1 MELISSNSSDIQ
13 KYYEGSYVKLREF
26 GDKLFLINKVTRECV
41 YFTDSTGDEGVIY
54 LHDSCPYTLNMV
66 LPNKAMY
73 QVDQHCYLLQRIPAR
88 QYHRGIT
95 SNNCAIKLLNSG
107 GWGSVALSFTTLT
120 GYVEK
125 PVYRPLEQII
135 ETCTSGSEAITA
147 RFAYQAAGKKIW
159 CDTKLIATVN
169 TKLKTI
175 TGSKL
180 LIPELERFLLRG
192 ELNTTYKL
200 IGI

>member
-26 GDKLFLINKVTRECV
+26 GDKLFLINKVTREAV
-41 YFTDSTGDEGVIY
+41 YFTDANGDEGIIY

-73 QVDQHCYLLQRIPAR
+73 QVDQHCYLLQRFPAR

-95 SNNCAIKLLNSG
+95 TNNCTIKFLQSG
-107 GWGSVALSFTTLT
+107 GWGATTLSFATLT
-120 GYVEK
+120 GYVNK
-125 PVYRPLEQII
+125 PVYRSLEDII
-135 ETCTSGSEAITA
+135 ESRTSGSEAINS
-147 RFAYQAAGKKIW
+147 RFAYQANGKKIW
-159 CDTKLIATVN
+159 CDTKSVATVN

-175 TGSKL
+175 ACNKL

-192 ELNTTYKL
+192 DMNTTYKL

>member
-1 MELISSNSSDIQ
+1 MDLTSSNCSDIQ

-26 GDKLFLINKVTRECV
+26 GDKLFLINKVTRESV
-41 YFTDSTGDEGVIY
+41 YFVDAAGEEGIIY

-73 QVDQHCYLLQRIPAR
+73 QVDQQCFLIQRIPAR

-95 SNNCAIKLLNSG
+95 SGNCMIKYLATG
-107 GWGSVALSFTTLT
+107 GWANTSLSFSTLM
-120 GYVEK
+120 GYVDK
-125 PVYRPLEQII
+125 PVYRPLDQII
-135 ETCTSGSEAITA
+135 ETRQSGSEAITA
-147 RFAYQAAGKKIW
+147 RFAYQANGKKIW
-159 CDTKLIATVN
+159 CDTRMVATVN

-175 TGSKL
+175 ACNKL
-180 LIPELERFLLRG
+180 LMPELERFLLRG
-192 ELNTTYKL
+192 ENVTYKL